1 MSLKT
6 TDTDVAAAIAAAIAA
21 AAIVTITVDT
31 KGEALAICYEL
42 EDAAVDADLESDSV
56 DTGGLIE
63 VWAYDPES
71 DDDSMIWRVH
81 VQYG

>member
-1 MSLKT
+1 MSHKT
-6 TDTDVAAAIAAAIAA
+6 SNTDAAAAIARSRSHDE
-21 AAIVTITVDT
+21 IVTITVDT
-31 KGEALAICYEL
+31 KEEALAIRSEL
-42 EDAAVDADLESDSV
+42 QDAVNADQESDSV
-56 DTGGLIE
+56 DTGELIE

>member
-1 MSLKT
+1 MTTKT
-6 TDTDVAAAIAAAIAA
+6 TNTDVAAAIDRSTSHDE
-21 AAIVTITVDT
+21 IVTITVDT
-31 KGEALAICYEL
+31 REEALAILSEL
-42 EDAAVDADLESDSV
+42 QDAVDADLESDSV
-56 DTGGLIE
+56 DTGELIE